1 MSKRPAEHSD
11 GDRSTRNAAFGAE
24 IIRFRAIRG
33 HLGPERPLPR
43 RCRNPGR
50 LRRLRRHVAHV
61 LRVRQRPARHQ
72 RPHPHRATRPRS
84 RRFDVR
90 RTFASRRSFD
100 AIPKICRT
108 IDLHHQCEPLVASTS
123 ENSSM
128 RRRMAASLNR
138 PTAWRRRGLARTAFP
153 APRSWA
159 RTVHASGAAAR
170 PARGRADAAARA
182 ARRRRGALA
191 TARCCSLSF
200 PQSI

>member
-1 MSKRPAEHSD
+1 MSNRPAEHSD

-43 RCRNPGR
+43 RCRTPGR
-50 LRRLRRHVAHV
+50 LRRLHRHVAHV

-72 RPHPHRATRPRS
+72 RQRPHRAARPPS
-84 RRFDVR
+84 RRFGAQ

-100 AIPKICRT
+100 AIPKIRRT
-108 IDLHHQCEPLVASTS
+108 IDSHHHGGSLAARAS

-138 PTAWRRRGLARTAFP
+138 PTAWRRRGVARTAFP
-153 APRSWA
+153 EPRSWP
-159 RTVHASGAAAR
+159 RTVHGSGAAAR
-170 PARGRADAAARA
+170 TARGRADAAARA
-182 ARRRRGALA
+182 ARRRRGALPLPGVSRVFHA
-191 TARCCSLSF
+191 
-200 PQSI
+200 P